1 MSQDRKKKLKKRAE
15 KIQKQEAAKQ
25 AGFDRVADALGVGHL
40 FAKFDVHTARV
51 FTRNLTESGLEV
63 VAAAGQED
71 DPDVNMLVRS
81 IDQLARQPLPWV
93 DDSAYENSFNDH
105 LRFGYL
111 IIVRVDYCTR
121 PGIINHPI
129 FDGSRAL
136 LLEARRILD
145 GRGDA
150 WMTLVRL
157 KFLRFVNQL
166 CCRDFLLDR
175 WMMEG
180 KWTDETNPEPKLNR
194 MIVRKVPAES
204 RTLMH
209 RGIGQLAYRCFFS
222 KSTDGLLPITWNPRA
237 MGIEGPNA
245 DLPVYITKHALER
258 CTQRSFPEPYNKGS
272 LPMVH
277 CVIASSLMRSNIVT
291 RSRDGYLLEFLTGVG
306 RLGYLVV
313 QVLPQGVL
321 IKTFLFLTM
330 HGTPEAE
337 KLKEKLGLLRVD
349 IERYQL
355 DRLDTLAFSDVAND
369 PLLSKVFRECGC
381 GHLLGRFDPIHI
393 TKWVETSGEELKAAF
408 AISEARD
415 GFKVGP
421 KWMKWTATTA

>member
-1 MSQDRKKKLKKRAE
+1 MSQDRKKKLKKRAA
-15 KIQKQEAAKQ
+15 KIQKQEAARQ

-40 FAKFDVHTARV
+40 FAKFDGRTARM
-51 FTRNLTESGLEV
+51 FTQNLSESGLEV

-71 DPDVNMLVRS
+71 DPDVNMMVRS
-81 IDQLARQPLPWV
+81 IDQLAREPLPWS
-93 DDSAYENSFNDH
+93 DDSDGECSFNDH
-105 LRFGYL
+105 LKFGFL
-111 IIVRVDYCTR
+111 IIVRVELYTR
-121 PGIINHPI
+121 PGTINHPM
-129 FDGSRAL
+129 FDTSRER

-145 GRGDA
+145 GRGNA
-150 WMTLVRL
+150 WMNLVRTS
-157 KFLRFVNQL
+157 FVIMINEV
-166 CCRDFLLDR
+166 CCSEFLLDR
-175 WMMEG
+175 WMIEG
-180 KWTDETNPEPKLNR
+180 KWTDQTNPTPSRNR
-194 MIVRKVPAES
+194 MIVRKVLAES

-209 RGIGQLAYRCFFS
+209 RGIGQLGYRCFFS
-222 KSTDGLLPITWNPRA
+222 RSTDGLLPITWNPRA

-258 CTQRSFPEPYNKGS
+258 CTQRSFPEPYNKGPS
-272 LPMVH
+272 PMVH
-277 CVIASSLMRSNIVT
+277 CVIASSLRRPKIVT

-313 QVLPQGVL
+313 HVLPQGIL

-337 KLKEKLGLLRVD
+337 MLKEKLGLLRVD

-355 DRLDTLAFSDVAND
+355 DQLDTLAFSDIADD

-381 GHLLGRFDPIHI
+381 GHLLGRFDPVHL
-393 TKWVETSGEELKAAF
+393 TKWVETSGEEMKAAF